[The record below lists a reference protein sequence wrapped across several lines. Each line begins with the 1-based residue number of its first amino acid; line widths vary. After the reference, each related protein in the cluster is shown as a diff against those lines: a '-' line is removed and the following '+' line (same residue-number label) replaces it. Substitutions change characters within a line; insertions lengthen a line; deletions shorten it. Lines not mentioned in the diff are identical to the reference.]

1 MQHRSTSRD
10 VDGSGSGQE
19 PPYRITSAAISDV
32 GISNETSP
40 YMGLFLFLY
49 NAAILSDFRLQEPMT
64 SE

>member
-32 GISNETSP
+32 GISNEASP
-40 YMGLFLFLY
+40 YMV
-49 NAAILSDFRLQEPMT
+49 ILI
-64 SE
+64 